1 MKYLLR
7 MFLFHSFSLWFVSQI
22 LPALIIDGGWQ
33 ILLLAGFVLSL
44 LMMVVAPILKILF
57 IPINLLT
64 FGLLSWGI
72 NVIVLYLLTLFVSGV
87 QVVAWTFPGASFAGF
102 IMPKI
107 AFSSFVSFILV
118 SLSISMLANLL
129 HDISES

>member
-7 MFLFHSFSLWFVSQI
+7 VFLFHSFSLWFVSQI
-22 LPALIIDGGWQ
+22 LPALQISGGWPV
-33 ILLLAGFVLSL
+33 LLLAGFVLSL
-44 LMMVVAPILKILF
+44 LMLLVAPLLKILF

-64 FGLLSWGI
+64 FGLLSWFI
-72 NVIVLYLLTLFVSGV
+72 NVIVLYLLTFFVSGV
-87 QVVAWTFPGASFAGF
+87 KVTAWTFPGASFAGF
-102 IMPKI
+102 VLPEI

-118 SLSISMLANLL
+118 SLALSALVNLL

>member
-7 MFLFHSFSLWFVSQI
+7 VFLFHSFSLWFVSQI
-22 LPALIIDGGWQ
+22 LPALVIDGGWQ
-33 ILLLAGFVLSL
+33 VLMLAGIVLSF
-44 LMMVVAPILKILF
+44 LMMLVAPILKILF

-64 FGLLSWGI
+64 FGLLSWFI
-72 NVIVLYLLTLFVSGV
+72 NVIVLYLLTIFVSGV
-87 QVVAWTFPGASFAGF
+87 HVVAWTFPGAEFAGF
-102 IMPKI
+102 VLPKI

-118 SLSISMLANLL
+118 SLSVSMLVNLL

>member
-7 MFLFHSFSLWFVSQI
+7 VFLFHSFSLWFVSQI
-22 LPALIIDGGWQ
+22 LPALRINGGWQ
-33 ILLLAGFVLSL
+33 VLLFAGFVLSL
-44 LMMVVAPILKILF
+44 LMLLIAPILKILF

-64 FGLLSWGI
+64 FGLLSWFI
-72 NVIVLYLLTLFVSGV
+72 NVIVLYLLTFFVSGV
-87 QVVAWTFPGASFAGF
+87 SVTAWTFPGWTFAGF
-102 IMPKI
+102 VLPEI

-118 SLSISMLANLL
+118 SLAVSMLVNLL

>member
-7 MFLFHSFSLWFVSQI
+7 VFLFHSFSLWLVSQI
-22 LPALIIDGGWQ
+22 LPALRINGGWQ
-33 ILLLAGFVLSL
+33 VLLFAGFVLSL
-44 LMMVVAPILKILF
+44 LMLLVAPILKILF

-64 FGLLSWGI
+64 FGLLSWFI
-72 NVIVLYLLTLFVSGV
+72 NVIVLYLLTFFVSGV
-87 QVVAWTFPGASFAGF
+87 EVTAWTFPGWSFAGF
-102 IMPKI
+102 VLPEI

-118 SLSISMLANLL
+118 SLAVSMLVNLL

>member
-7 MFLFHSFSLWFVSQI
+7 VFLFHSFSLWFVSQI
-22 LPALIIDGGWQ
+22 IPGLVISGGWQ
-33 ILLLAGFVLSL
+33 VLLLAGFVLSL
-44 LMMVVAPILKILF
+44 LMMLVAPILRILF

-64 FGLLSWGI
+64 FGLLSWFI
-72 NVIVLYLLTLFVSGV
+72 NVIVMYILTIFVTGV
-87 QVVAWTFPGASFAGF
+87 EVIAWTFPGASFAGF
-102 IMPKI
+102 VLPKI

-118 SLSISMLANLL
+118 SLSVSMLVNLL

>member
-7 MFLFHSFSLWFVSQI
+7 VFLFHSFSLWFVSQI
-22 LPALIIDGGWQ
+22 LPALRINGGWQ
-33 ILLLAGFVLSL
+33 VLLFAGFVLSL
-44 LMMVVAPILKILF
+44 LMLLVAPILKILF

-64 FGLLSWGI
+64 FGLLSWFI
-72 NVIVLYLLTLFVSGV
+72 NVIVLYLLTFFVSGV
-87 QVVAWTFPGASFAGF
+87 EVTAWTFPGWSFAGF
-102 IMPKI
+102 VLPEI

-118 SLSISMLANLL
+118 SLAVSMLVNLL